1 MRILLI
7 PIFFLIT
14 LIPTLGSANPI
25 LNDSISPAKKEWDRF
40 FSSNLKYPPEA
51 LRTRQS
57 ARVVISIK
65 ISPEGTLDSM
75 YLVEK
80 APEYFNDQVQRVF
93 DMASLFW
100 KHEVLEEREFNKTY
114 QIVVNFIFSNS
125 GGPPADRKK
134 IASNYILNGKPE
146 KALKISEEL
155 VKSNPYDDKNYE
167 LRSQIN
173 RQLGNE
179 DQAIEDLLSAQRVK
193 KDVLSTYDVIIFGVV
208 RSSASPGSIP
218 VR

>member
-7 PIFFLIT
+7 PILFLLT
-14 LIPTLGSANPI
+14 LIPILGSANPV
-25 LNDSISPAKKEWDRF
+25 LYDSVSTAKNEWDTF
-40 FSSNLKYPPEA
+40 FSSNLKYPAEA

-65 ISPEGTLDSM
+65 ISSEGTLDSM

-100 KHEVLEEREFNKTY
+100 KPEILEEREFNNTY

-146 KALKISEEL
+146 KALKISEQL
-155 VKSNPYDDKNYE
+155 VKSNPYDYKNYE

-179 DQAIEDLLSAQRVK
+179 DQAKEDLLSSQRVK
-193 KDVLSTYDVIIFGVV
+193 NDVLSTFDVVIFGVV

-218 VR
+218 GR